1 MKNNSMIA
9 ISLLTTSI
17 IVGATGVAMAEP
29 TDSLS
34 KGAMPAVQSALEIG
48 FSGGYSQGVGDIAP
62 GMGKVEDLAGAGGG
76 AELQIGYRINPNLA
90 IAAYGGI
97 SAYSTGDSLDEA
109 KNDVGAFTTGLKAD
123 WHFMPASSVD
133 PWVSLGGGVRWL
145 GVDEH
150 SANDHMLLGLDL
162 ARLQAGVDYRVTPTL
177 SIGPVI
183 SATATT
189 FIREDN
195 SMTSGYEKIN
205 DDRDVNFNFSAGLMG
220 RFDAFASH

>member
-17 IVGATGVAMAEP
+17 IVGAAGVAMAEP

-34 KGAMPAVQSALEIG
+34 KGSMPAVKSALEIG
-48 FSGGYSQGVGDIAP
+48 ISGGYSQGVGDIGA
-62 GMGKVEDLAGAGGG
+62 GMGSVEDLAGAGGG
-76 AELQIGYRINPNLA
+76 GEVQIGYRINPNFSVS
-90 IAAYGGI
+90 AYGSLSGY
-97 SAYSTGDSLDEA
+97 SAGDALNESA
-109 KNDVGAFTTGLKAD
+109 NDIVATTAGLKSD
-123 WHFMPASSVD
+123 FHFMPTSSVD

-145 GVDEH
+145 MIDENNT
-150 SANDHMLLGLDL
+150 SERTLLGLDL
-162 ARLQAGVDYRVTPTL
+162 VRLQAGVDYRVTPTL

-189 FIREDN
+189 YIREDN
-195 SMTSGYEKIN
+195 KMTDGYEDIN